1 MIQLDKRQRQ
11 SHEPHQMIIE
21 SHHTDNTIAQRMR
34 HYVHSSAAHFFE
46 IETRIANKRTN
57 ERTKKK
63 LHCICLFSI
72 RYTVNRSPFLMIS
85 SHDTKGI
92 IHYIQ
97 YTQSISKTFHCT
109 WLFGDWKFQSKS
121 IAYKP
126 NDNTTVHVM
135 MNVFFYYYSS
145 VIIIIIMHYYYEKQ
159 ANLFARS
166 LEMRSRHW
174 IIWICVQLFNE
185 IWLNFGSNKL
195 FFDLFLSVV
204 EEDKY
209 RVIVV
214 TCVVPH
220 WG

>member
-1 MIQLDKRQRQ
+1 
-11 SHEPHQMIIE
+11 MIIE

-34 HYVHSSAAHFFE
+34 HLCALKCAAFFRNRNTNSE
-46 IETRIANKRTN
+46 QTN

-121 IAYKP
+121 IAYKS

-135 MNVFFYYYSS
+135 MNVFFYYYYYSS
-145 VIIIIIMHYYYEKQ
+145 VIIIMHYYYEKQ

-166 LEMRSRHW
+166 LEMRSRHFRLYEFMCNYSMKFDTTSVW
-174 IIWICVQLFNE
+174 TSC
-185 IWLNFGSNKL
+185 
-195 FFDLFLSVV
+195 FFYLFLCIV
-204 EEDKY
+204 EEDKLS
-209 RVIVV
+209 INVV